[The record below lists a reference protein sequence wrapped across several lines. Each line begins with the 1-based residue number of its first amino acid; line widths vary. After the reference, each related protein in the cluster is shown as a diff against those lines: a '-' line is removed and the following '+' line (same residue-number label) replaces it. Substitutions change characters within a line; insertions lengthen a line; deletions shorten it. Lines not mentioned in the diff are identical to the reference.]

1 MPSVSD
7 HSDPMIRTAWDLFLG
22 KPKPKGDPV
31 AFTSLQGSGPSVE
44 RYAEE
49 PKVVNYIQEVV
60 SCRHNRAGIHETVPA
75 RASRD
80 PSVGVGMISH
90 HELKSYWHVAAGE
103 RGRTDYYYFLMM
115 FDSCYL
121 DHVPGQA
128 PLSSPQTGWTEGE
141 RRTEHQ
147 KALLSPSSP
156 RWVGE
161 RTGRL

>member
-1 MPSVSD
+1 M
-7 HSDPMIRTAWDLFLG
+7 
-22 KPKPKGDPV
+22 
-31 AFTSLQGSGPSVE
+31 
-44 RYAEE
+44 
-49 PKVVNYIQEVV
+49 VNYIQEVV

-128 PLSSPQTGWTEGE
+128 PLSRLSGQHKLGGLKERGGGGSIRRHCYHHHLQGGWESGQEGYE
-141 RRTEHQ
+141 CVNMFKLQYMKFPEN
-147 KALLSPSSP
+147 
-156 RWVGE
+156 
-161 RTGRL
+161 